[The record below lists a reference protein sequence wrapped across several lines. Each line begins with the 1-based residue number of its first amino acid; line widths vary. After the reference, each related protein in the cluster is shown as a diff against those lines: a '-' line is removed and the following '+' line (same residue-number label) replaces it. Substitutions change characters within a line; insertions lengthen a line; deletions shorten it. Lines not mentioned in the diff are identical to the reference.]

1 MRKKLN
7 YTDKMAIEMIAN
19 SESIAP
25 CFNFT
30 MHDLCKKCP
39 LSNFPDFDCSI
50 RVIRRQNESATELKK
65 KNIVTQKKKVELC
78 MQYLV
83 NEWGEDRAKQLI
95 LEYLI

>member
-7 YTDKMAIEMIAN
+7 YTDKMAIELIAN
-19 SESIAP
+19 SNENT

-50 RVIRRQNESATELKK
+50 RIIRRHNESATEFEK
-65 KNIVTQKKKVELC
+65 KNITTQKKKVELC
-78 MQYLV
+78 RQYLV
-83 NEWGEDRAKQLI
+83 NEWGKDRAKQLI
-95 LEYLI
+95 VEYLI